1 MSEGLSMKAKIAE
14 FKANGVVYYVYNKD
28 GVMFIQR
35 TEIIKRL
42 NNGPTQQDRREEN
55 GGGSDRTY
63 QRQV

>member
-42 NNGPTQQDRREEN
+42 NNGPTPQDRREEN
-55 GGGSDRTY
+55 GGGSDRTKAM
-63 QRQV
+63 V

>member
-35 TEIIKRL
+35 TEIIKRR
-42 NNGPTQQDRREEN
+42 NNGPTQQDRREEI
-55 GGGSDRTY
+55 GGGSDRTKAI
-63 QRQV
+63 V